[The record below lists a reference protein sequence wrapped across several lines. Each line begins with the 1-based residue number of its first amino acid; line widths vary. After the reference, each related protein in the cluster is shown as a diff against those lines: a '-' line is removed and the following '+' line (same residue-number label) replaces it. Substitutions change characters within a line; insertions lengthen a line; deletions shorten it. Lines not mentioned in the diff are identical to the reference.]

1 MKNFFCALAL
11 LLFVAMADAQTGIQ
25 FTHGTWSEV
34 LEQAEASGKLIFMDA
49 YTTWCGPCKKM
60 SREVFTDEQVGAFYN
75 EHFINVKMDMER
87 GEGLELARRYNVRA
101 YPTLLFLDADGQVVH
116 RAVGYRDTDD
126 FLGLG
131 QEALDPERRLG
142 ALDARYARGDRD
154 PEFLYKY
161 LLAKANAYDP
171 AATEL
176 LDVYLNTQDDWST
189 RRNMEV
195 IFRFGKRLNGPAFR
209 YLMDHL
215 DAFEEAFGE
224 RAVRQRLEMAVQES
238 MANGYVSDFGEV
250 ERVLRRLHGDKADEL
265 IARYLMNYHLYK
277 GETDAF
283 ARAAVEYMN
292 TYKPRDPGLLNSV
305 AWSFYEHVDDPALLR
320 QALKWARKSVKL
332 DKGYANTDTVAALY
346 YKLGKTKQ
354 ARKWAEKAI
363 ALAKASDQDYTSTAE
378 LLEKIEAAAK

>member
-1 MKNFFCALAL
+1 MKNLFCALAL
-11 LLFVAMADAQTGIQ
+11 LLFVTMADAQTGIQ

-34 LEQAEASGKLIFMDA
+34 LEQAEASGKLIFVDA

-60 SREVFTDEQVGAFYN
+60 SREVFPDEKVGAFFN

-87 GEGLELARRYNVRA
+87 GEGVELAQRYNVRA

-126 FLGLG
+126 FLALG

-142 ALDARYARGDRD
+142 ALDARYARGERD

-195 IFRFGKRLNGPAFR
+195 ILRFGKRLNGQAFR

-215 DAFEEAFGE
+215 DAFEDTFGA
-224 RAVRQRLEMAVQES
+224 RAVRQHLEMAVQES
-238 MANGYVSDFGEV
+238 MANGYVSEFGEV
-250 ERVLRRLHGDKADEL
+250 ERVLREVHGEGADEL
-265 IARYLMNYHLYK
+265 VERYRMNYLLYQNRLD
-277 GETDAF
+277 EY
-283 ARAAVEYMN
+283 RRVAADYMRRF
-292 TYKPRDPGLLNSV
+292 KPRDPELLNNV
-305 AWSFYEHVDDPALLR
+305 AWAYYLHEDDPALLR

-332 DKGYANTDTVAALY
+332 DEAYYNTDTVAALY
-346 YKLGKTKQ
+346 FKLGKLKQ

-378 LLEKIEAAAK
+378 LLEKITQAR